1 MNKKKFFLLFLLSIV
16 VYFIFTAYKI
26 YQFSFVDEA
35 QKSDVII
42 VLGTAV
48 WRDEPSPVFRE
59 RIFHGINL
67 YKDGYAPTI
76 IFTGG
81 KSEEDIYSESYT
93 AQLFSEKR
101 GVPKTDILIEEKST
115 ITDEN
120 FLFAKEIMVEQGFKT
135 ALIVSDPIHMKRALL
150 YAKDY
155 DIPAYSSPTPT
166 TRYQSFKSNF
176 EFMMRE
182 TTFYILYQIHRIFK

>member
-1 MNKKKFFLLFLLSIV
+1 MSLKKLLRLFLLSIV
-16 VYFIFTAYKI
+16 VYFIYTACKI

-48 WRDEPSPVFRE
+48 WHDEPSPVFKE
-59 RIFHGINL
+59 RILHGINL
-67 YKDGYAPTI
+67 YHKGYAPKI

-81 KSEEDIYSESYT
+81 KSEGNKYSESYT
-93 AQLFSEKR
+93 AQLFAENH
-101 GVPKTDILIEEKST
+101 GVPETDILIEEKST

-120 FLFAKEIMVEQGFKT
+120 FLFAKEIMVNHGFKT
-135 ALIVSDPIHMKRALL
+135 ALIVSDPMHMRRSLL

-166 TRYQSFKSNF
+166 TRYQSFNSKF
-176 EFMMRE
+176 EFLMRE
-182 TTFYILYQIHRIFK
+182 TTFYLLYQIYRIFR

>member
-1 MNKKKFFLLFLLSIV
+1 MSRKKILQIFLLSIV
-16 VYFIFTAYKI
+16 LYFIYTAGKI

-48 WRDEPSPVFRE
+48 WDDEPSPVFRE
-59 RIFHGINL
+59 RILHGIHL
-67 YKDGYAPTI
+67 YKKGYAPKI

-81 KSEEDIYSESYT
+81 KSEEDKYSESYT
-93 AQLFSEKR
+93 AQLFAEKR

-120 FLFAKEIMVEQGFKT
+120 FLFAKEIMVENGFKN
-135 ALIVSDPIHMKRALL
+135 ALIVSDPMHMRRALI

-155 DIPAYSSPTPT
+155 NIPAFSSPTPT
-166 TRYQSFKSNF
+166 TKYKSFQSKF
-176 EFMMRE
+176 EFLVRE
-182 TTFYILYQIHRIFK
+182 TTFYILYQLYKIFK